1 MVKSEA
7 RTKIKTE
14 TKTLLFFIFELFC
27 KSGNDGSIEIAKEPG
42 VIRRNLLILKDKISL
57 IV

>member
-42 VIRRNLLILKDKISL
+42 VIRRNL
-57 IV
+57 